1 MLEKPF
7 EVTWKTLPNPFR
19 GRREI
24 GEMIIGHVSGRSGDI
39 QEIVMGGQGGIIL
52 SGAPRIGK
60 TSLVRYLQRPLLQ
73 EEWSWRDEL
82 ADLGVDASIDLHEIH
97 FVQVD
102 LTPLEGIENIDV
114 LLESFIAQCT
124 AALQSVW
131 QHGPAENTGRKGLRE
146 LLRRMTRERPDSR
159 YIVMLDA
166 IERLQQPDMPALTM
180 PSKAETPLERALAL
194 LNNCGAFRLLVDLID
209 EFTQFGVIL
218 AIESLP
224 SSKIGDQFTHVSAD
238 LARFRTTI
246 LQTYTCDD
254 TRQLLAQEPE
264 NFGEDWAH
272 RFRELG
278 GDILFTQSMQDWLYE
293 QAGTHPYLL
302 QQFCFHTFHFKREY
316 TLKQNAWSESQKTDR
331 EPLFER
337 INERVSTV
345 LDSTWKRVKTSLDV
359 SSYETREKF
368 YDFIAESKGKSAW
381 DTVDPALWNQLGLE
395 LRYILYSEGIVRYDL
410 LQPIYYPGSV
420 LLKYL
425 VQKAQEQG
433 QSTKS
438 TMLPQPQPMASSANE
453 LIITLPDKQPVNL
466 ELSLLEFHLIRTL
479 LQHPKRCTE
488 EELMKAA
495 WGKIIGKQVFTQR
508 MHHLRKKL
516 KEHTEGAEVIEN
528 RYGGFYLLNHAEWF
542 HLS

>member
-1 MLEKPF
+1 MVDKPF
-7 EVTWKTLPNPFR
+7 ETTWKTLPNPFR
-19 GRREI
+19 GRREV
-24 GEMIIGHVSGRSGDI
+24 GEMIIGHVSGRSEDI
-39 QEIVMGGQGGIIL
+39 QEIVMGEQGGIIL

-60 TSLVRYLQRPLLQ
+60 TSLVRYLQRPLLK

-82 ADLGVDASIDLHEIH
+82 ADLGVGAGINLNEIH

-102 LTPLEGIENIDV
+102 LTPLEGIENIDA
-114 LLESFIAQCT
+114 LLESFIMQCT

-131 QHGPAENTGRKGLRE
+131 QHDSAENTGRKGLRE

-166 IERLQQPDMPALTM
+166 IERLQQPDMPALTI
-180 PSKAETPLERALAL
+180 PSKAQTPLERALAL
-194 LNNCGAFRLLVDLID
+194 LDDCGAFRLLVDLID

-224 SSKIGDQFTHVSAD
+224 LPKIGDQFIHVSAD
-238 LARFRTTI
+238 LARFRTMT

-254 TRQLLAQEPE
+254 TRQLLAQKPE
-264 NFGEDWAH
+264 NFGENWAR
-272 RFRELG
+272 RFREVG
-278 GDILFTQSMQDWLYE
+278 GDVLFRQDTQDWLYE

-316 TLKQNAWSESQKTDR
+316 TLRQNFWSEVQKTDR
-331 EPLFER
+331 EQMFER
-337 INERVSTV
+337 VNERVSTF
-345 LDSTWKRVKTSLDV
+345 LDSTWKRVKASLDM
-359 SSYETREKF
+359 SSQETRDKF
-368 YDFIAESKGKSAW
+368 YDFIAASKGKSAR
-381 DTVDPALWNQLGLE
+381 DEIDPTIWSQLGLE

-420 LLKYL
+420 LLNYL

-438 TMLPQPQPMASSANE
+438 VMLPQPQPMISSANE
-453 LIITLPDKQPVNL
+453 LIITLPDKQPVSL

-508 MHHLRKKL
+508 MHHLRRKL
-516 KEHTEGAEVIEN
+516 REHTEGEEVIEN
-528 RYGGFYLLNHAEWF
+528 RYGGYYLLNHAEWF
-542 HLS
+542 RLS